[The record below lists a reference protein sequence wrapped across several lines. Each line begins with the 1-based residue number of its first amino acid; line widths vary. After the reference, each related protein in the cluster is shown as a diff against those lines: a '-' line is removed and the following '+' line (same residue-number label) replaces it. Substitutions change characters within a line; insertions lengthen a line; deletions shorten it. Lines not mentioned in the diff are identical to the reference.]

1 MRRHRLY
8 RVTQT
13 DSNLPLD
20 YKTPGTAAPPQQ
32 QALLR
37 TMGLFSLVVY
47 GVGDM
52 VGSGIYG
59 TVGKAAGQMGNA
71 VWLAFVVSMV
81 AAMLT
86 GLSYACIASRYPRA
100 AGAAYVTHRAWHV
113 AFLSY
118 VIGLTVAASGLT
130 SMATSTNVFSAT
142 FADVLGMRDALGTID
157 WSFGPMSIGVGSS
170 RWSIPRTTFVHIPG
184 AVALIIVGFL
194 LFLTFV
200 NFWGIRESMWTNL
213 LCTAVEV
220 GGLLFVIAV
229 GIRYWGSIDYFE
241 TPPAADG
248 AATRLGPTML
258 FSGAV
263 LTFFAF
269 VGFEDMLN
277 VSEEVKQPQ
286 RTMPWGII
294 FAVAIATLLYIGVA
308 VTSVSVVHYSVL
320 AKAPAP
326 LAAITEK
333 AAEWMPPWVFKVVTM
348 FAVANTVLINYIM
361 GSRLL
366 YGMARQGLVPAALGR
381 VHARRRTPHL
391 AILTLLCVVL
401 VLAFASGVTQL
412 GTATGLLLLFCF
424 AIVNGALIVLKLRRG
439 EPRGS
444 FEVPIAIP
452 ALGICVNVALIVA
465 RLIDQARLA
474 RDAPQQAGLSAPAI
488 AGLLVLG
495 ISILFLIMRP
505 KAITEEA
512 LAQVEEES

>member
-1 MRRHRLY
+1 
-8 RVTQT
+8 
-13 DSNLPLD
+13 
-20 YKTPGTAAPPQQ
+20 
-32 QALLR
+32 
-37 TMGLFSLVVY
+37 
-47 GVGDM
+47 
-52 VGSGIYG
+52 
-59 TVGKAAGQMGNA
+59 
-71 VWLAFVVSMV
+71 
-81 AAMLT
+81 
-86 GLSYACIASRYPRA
+86 
-100 AGAAYVTHRAWHV
+100 
-113 AFLSY
+113 
-118 VIGLTVAASGLT
+118 
-130 SMATSTNVFSAT
+130 MATSTNVFSAT
-142 FADVLGMRDALGTID
+142 LADVLGVTNSGGMMDL
-157 WSFGPMSIGVGSS
+157 SFGPMSIGVGTTKLA
-170 RWSIPRTTFVHIPG
+170 IPRITLVHMP
-184 AVALIIVGFL
+184 ATVAIIIVVFL
-194 LFLTFV
+194 LVLTFV

-229 GIRYWGSIDYFE
+229 GMRYWGSIDYFE

-248 AATRLGPTML
+248 TATKLGATML

-277 VSEEVKQPQ
+277 VSEEVKAPE

-294 FAVAIATLLYIGVA
+294 FAVAVATLLYIGVA

-333 AAEWMPPWVFKVVTM
+333 AAAWMPPWVFKVVTM

-381 VHARRRTPHL
+381 VHATRRTPHR
-391 AILTLLCVVL
+391 AILALLCVVL

-412 GTATGLLLLFCF
+412 ATATGLLLLFCF

-444 FEVPIAIP
+444 FEVPVVVP
-452 ALGICVNVALIVA
+452 ALGICVNVVLVVYN
-465 RLIDQARLA
+465 LIDQLRKWRHAS
-474 RDAPQQAGLSAPAI
+474 PEQAGVPAFAI
-488 AGLLVLG
+488 AGALVLG
-495 ISILFLIMRP
+495 VSLLYFVMRP
-505 KAITEEA
+505 KTITEEA